1 MNLRKN
7 QLINLPV
14 YTQSGQKL
22 GRVVDFEL
30 NCELQEVIKYYVR
43 GENIIKELIE
53 KELIITA
60 EQVVSIDDK
69 KMIVEDLVIKEKEA
83 VGEKATV
90 QPIA

>member
-60 EQVVSIDDK
+60 EQVISIDDK